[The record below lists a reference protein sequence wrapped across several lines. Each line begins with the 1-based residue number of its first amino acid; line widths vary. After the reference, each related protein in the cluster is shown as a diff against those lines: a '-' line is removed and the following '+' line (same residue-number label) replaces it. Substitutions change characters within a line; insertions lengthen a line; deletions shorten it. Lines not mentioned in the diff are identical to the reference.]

1 MTLPLTPELSAQL
14 AHLSPQQLAFLAGY
28 AWAKSQQGEA
38 ANLLPTLAVDTQPA
52 TEHIAVTARSVT
64 ILSASQTGNAR
75 RVAEQLLLK
84 LESAGVNA
92 KLTATAD
99 YKTKQLAHEDIVLLV
114 TSTQGEGEPPE
125 EAVS

>member
-38 ANLLPTLAVDTQPA
+38 ANQLPTLAVDTQPSTDNVA
-52 TEHIAVTARSVT
+52 ALARSVT

-84 LESAGVNA
+84 YNQARQTAITNEISEIVAGANA
-92 KLTATAD
+92 
-99 YKTKQLAHEDIVLLV
+99 Q
-114 TSTQGEGEPPE
+114 
-125 EAVS
+125 

>member
-1 MTLPLTPELSAQL
+1 M
-14 AHLSPQQLAFLAGY
+14 
-28 AWAKSQQGEA
+28 
-38 ANLLPTLAVDTQPA
+38 DTQPSSDN
-52 TEHIAVTARSVT
+52 IAVPARSVT

-125 EAVS
+125 EAVPLFK